1 MNFIVVILMLGLGPK
16 LKHENM
22 SKSNECFKTQ
32 TPFHKCGKVS
42 PKSQVDFSH

>member
-22 SKSNECFKTQ
+22 SKSNECFKIQ
-32 TPFHKCGKVS
+32 TPFTSVGR
-42 PKSQVDFSH
+42 